1 MGAQTNSL
9 RYKEKPQSKTFLK
22 VTAMK
27 RSILTLLLFLV
38 TISAQVGSSQTRPRR
53 IGETAPSP
61 PSPLETPRPE
71 TASVE
76 SMRPQQAAVGQDLD
90 VVRIDT
96 NLVTVP
102 VSVVDR
108 DGRYISDLQKEDFQ
122 IAEDGVDQEI
132 AYFGTVE
139 KPFTVVL
146 MIDTSASTWS
156 KLSQIK
162 DAAEVFVEQLRPDDQ
177 VMVVSFGM
185 GVKVQCEPT
194 SDRQKIRKAIGATG
208 RGLSTHLYDA
218 MDNVMKKRLGRIRG
232 RKALVLFIDGVDATS
247 NHATYESTVHT
258 AEELD
263 ALIYPILYDTY
274 DPSIDTGGSTVPQ
287 SNSGVISILRKI
299 PLPLPIPTIGVGG
312 SSGGGGAGSSRADY
326 DRGARYLHELADLTG
341 GRVYEASRDLRYLRD
356 AFSKIADELGRQY
369 SIGYYP
375 KRKGPGERRQIKVR
389 VSRPD
394 VAVRSRDK
402 YIYKGPADPAPK
414 SSITEENE
422 QTRSPPVLQ
431 KKPFVAN

>member
-1 MGAQTNSL
+1 M
-9 RYKEKPQSKTFLK
+9 
-22 VTAMK
+22 TAMK
-27 RSILTLLLFLV
+27 RSILILLFSLA
-38 TISAQVGSSQTRPRR
+38 TISAQVPSSQTRPRR
-53 IGETAPSP
+53 TVETGPSP
-61 PSPLETPRPE
+61 SPSSGQKPDNV
-71 TASVE
+71 SVE
-76 SMRPQQAAVGQDLD
+76 SLRRQPAVVSSKGEQDLD

-108 DGRYISDLQKEDFQ
+108 DGRYIADLQKEDFHL
-122 IAEDGVDQEI
+122 AEDGVEQEI
-132 AYFGTVE
+132 AYFGSIE

-146 MIDTSASTWS
+146 MLDTSASTWS

-162 DAAEVFVEQLRPDDQ
+162 DAAEVFVEQLRPGDQ

-194 SDRQKIRKAIGATG
+194 SDREKIRKAIRATG
-208 RGLSTHLYDA
+208 KGLSTHLYDA
-218 MDNVMKKRLGRIRG
+218 MENVMKKHLGRIQG
-232 RKALVLFIDGVDATS
+232 RKALVLFTDGVDATS

-274 DPSIDTGGSTVPQ
+274 DPSIDTGGATPTGSD
-287 SNSGVISILRKI
+287 SRVISILKKI
-299 PLPLPIPTIGVGG
+299 PLPLPIPTIGNGG

-326 DRGARYLHELADLTG
+326 DRGERYLRELADLTG

-356 AFSKIADELGRQY
+356 AFSQIAGELGRQY

-375 KRKGPGERRQIKVR
+375 KRKGEPGARRQIKVH

-394 VAVRSRDK
+394 VAVRTRDK
-402 YIYKGPADPAPK
+402 YIYKGPSGQLPQNAN
-414 SSITEENE
+414 TEENK
-422 QTRSPPVLQ
+422 QTQSPPVLQ
-431 KKPFVAN
+431 KKPFVGDLKIPL

>member
-1 MGAQTNSL
+1 
-9 RYKEKPQSKTFLK
+9 
-22 VTAMK
+22 MK
-27 RSILTLLLFLV
+27 RSILILLLSLV
-38 TISAQVGSSQTRPRR
+38 TISAQVASSQTRPRR
-53 IGETAPSP
+53 VAETTPSP
-61 PSPLETPRPE
+61 SPSPSSVEKPDE
-71 TASVE
+71 VSVE
-76 SMRPQQAAVGQDLD
+76 SLRPQPTVVSSGGGQDLD

-122 IAEDGVDQEI
+122 LSEDGVEQEI

-156 KLSQIK
+156 KLGQIK
-162 DAAEVFVEQLRPDDQ
+162 NAAEVFVNQLRPDDQ

-185 GVKVQCEPT
+185 GVKIQCEPT
-194 SDRQKIRKAIGATG
+194 SDRRKIRKAIQATG
-208 RGLSTHLYDA
+208 RGLSTQLYDA
-218 MDNVMKKRLGRIRG
+218 MENVMKKRLSRIQG
-232 RKALVLFIDGVDATS
+232 RKALVLFTDGVDATS
-247 NHATYESTVHT
+247 NHATYESTVHI

-274 DPSIDTGGSTVPQ
+274 DPSIDTGSSTSPQ

-312 SSGGGGAGSSRADY
+312 SSGGGGPGSSRADY

-356 AFSKIADELGRQY
+356 AFSRIADELGRQY

-375 KRKGPGERRQIKVR
+375 KRKGEPGEPRQIRVR
-389 VSRPD
+389 VNRPE
-394 VAVRSRDK
+394 VAVRARDK
-402 YIYKGPADPAPK
+402 YVYKGPSGPAPK
-414 SSITEENE
+414 TAITEENK
-422 QTRSPPVLQ
+422 QTQSAPVLQ

>member
-1 MGAQTNSL
+1 L
-9 RYKEKPQSKTFLK
+9 
-22 VTAMK
+22 
-27 RSILTLLLFLV
+27 
-38 TISAQVGSSQTRPRR
+38 
-53 IGETAPSP
+53 
-61 PSPLETPRPE
+61 
-71 TASVE
+71 
-76 SMRPQQAAVGQDLD
+76 RPQQTVVSSGVGQDLD

-108 DGRYISDLQKEDFQ
+108 DGRYIPDLQQEDFQ
-122 IAEDGVDQEI
+122 IAEDGVEQVI

-146 MIDTSASTWS
+146 LIDTSASTWS
-156 KLSQIK
+156 KLGEIK
-162 DAAEVFVEQLRPDDQ
+162 DAAAVFVEQLRPDDQ

-185 GVKVQCEPT
+185 GVKVQCEAT
-194 SDRQKIRKAIGATG
+194 NDRRKIRKAIQATG
-208 RGLSTHLYDA
+208 KGLSTHLYDA
-218 MDNVMKKRLGRIRG
+218 MENVMKKHLGRIQG
-232 RKALVLFIDGVDATS
+232 RKALVVFTDGVDATS
-247 NHATYESTVHT
+247 NHATYETTVHT

-274 DPSIDTGGSTVPQ
+274 DPSIDTGGATPTGSD
-287 SNSGVISILRKI
+287 SRVISILKKI
-299 PLPLPIPTIGVGG
+299 PLPLPIPTIGSGG
-312 SSGGGGAGSSRADY
+312 NSGGGAGSSRADY
-326 DRGARYLHELADLTG
+326 DRGERYLHELADLTG

-375 KRKGPGERRQIKVR
+375 KRKGAPGERRQIKVR

-394 VAVRSRDK
+394 LAVRARDK

-414 SSITEENE
+414 SAITEENK
-422 QTRSPPVLQ
+422 QTQSPPVLQ
-431 KKPFVAN
+431 KKPFVGDSRKNPW